1 MLKAY
6 MFNLAISDITV
17 GTFMVI
23 LKTMHPMMETTFKYS
38 LVAKVIYDVLR
49 FYFLRISLLLSVF
62 SLVALTFDRAFAVI
76 KPLVHRRLNKS
87 FAIKVCVGAWTIA
100 ITLVTCVYCISKYY
114 LKNIERYTDLI
125 FPIATYSVTIIF
137 IACYA
142 AIIFTV
148 YRSSNN
154 SNLRKSGCTT
164 KTSKED
170 KVEVSFAI
178 LFQS

>member
-1 MLKAY
+1 M
-6 MFNLAISDITV
+6 I
-17 GTFMVI
+17 I

-38 LVAKVIYDVLR
+38 LAAKVIYDVLR
-49 FYFLRISLLLSVF
+49 FCFLRISLLLSVF

-76 KPLVHRRLNKS
+76 KPLVHRSLNKS
-87 FAIKVCVGAWTIA
+87 FAIKVYVGAWTIA
-100 ITLVTCVYCISKYY
+100 ITFVTAVYCMSKYY
-114 LKNIERYTDLI
+114 LKDINRYTDLI

-154 SNLRKSGCTT
+154 SSLRKSARNI
-164 KTSKED
+164 KTVKED
-170 KVEVSFAI
+170 KVEVSKICFKANHI
-178 LFQS
+178 FVSSTL